1 MIIRELEV
9 KNIKRPQ
16 GRDRWSKHSIQTI
29 LRNEKYIGNV
39 KLGKTYTGVFPNN
52 KQRINRGEQEQYLME
67 DAHKPIIKLEKFEH
81 VQEYLKLRSNVE
93 IVDGIVKRKDT
104 HYSTK
109 KEKRLII
116 SKTQL
121 RM

>member
-39 KLGKTYTGVFPNN
+39 ELGKTYTGVFPNN

-67 DAHKPIIKLEKFEH
+67 DAHKPIIKLEKFEQ